1 MKVEYILKLLP
12 RNIINEI
19 NLEKLEKLEEIR
31 VRVNRNTIFRYD
43 DEEVVSNFVPNEDD
57 LIRMLQMFCENSI
70 YSYQSQICNG
80 FVTIFGGHRVGVTGN
95 IAMRDDKISNINY
108 ISSLNIRVAKEIIGS
123 ANKIIKYVFEEDDG
137 KLNVC
142 NSLIISPPGY
152 GKTTV
157 LRDLTRQIS
166 NMNFNVSLI
175 DERGEIAAM
184 YKGAP
189 QNDVGLRCDVIDNV
203 TKSLG
208 MKIAVRTMCPDVI
221 IADEIGT
228 ADDINAINYGV
239 CSGVKGI
246 FTAHASSIDELILN
260 ENLNKLYNQRI
271 MQRLI
276 FLGKLGSV
284 KKVYILSQN
293 MYKLVDEKM

>member
-1 MKVEYILKLLP
+1 
-12 RNIINEI
+12 
-19 NLEKLEKLEEIR
+19 
-31 VRVNRNTIFRYD
+31 
-43 DEEVVSNFVPNEDD
+43 
-57 LIRMLQMFCENSI
+57 
-70 YSYQSQICNG
+70 
-80 FVTIFGGHRVGVTGN
+80 
-95 IAMRDDKISNINY
+95 
-108 ISSLNIRVAKEIIGS
+108 
-123 ANKIIKYVFEEDDG
+123 
-137 KLNVC
+137 
-142 NSLIISPPGY
+142 
-152 GKTTV
+152 
-157 LRDLTRQIS
+157 
-166 NMNFNVSLI
+166 MNFNVSLI